1 MAVVNERSLFMS
13 YNISIISLGC
23 SKNLIDSELM
33 MGILSKNKFNLTEK
47 AETADIIIVNTC
59 GFIDS
64 AKEESIDTI
73 LEVAQFKKTGN
84 CKVLIVAGCLGERY
98 KNELLNE
105 LPEVDGVVGTGNIYE
120 IVDIIN
126 DSFKGHRTIRTG
138 SIDIEYNENFSRI
151 ISTPKHTAYI
161 KIAEGCDNY
170 CTYCIIPK
178 LRGKYRS
185 RYLDSIIEEAKFLS
199 DNGTKEI
206 ILIAQ
211 DTSKYGI
218 DIYGKY
224 MLPKLLDELN
234 KIDGLEWIRLLY
246 LYPETFTDELISSI
260 KNNEKVVKYVDIPIQ
275 HINDRILKRMNRKTT
290 KNMITGLVHKL
301 RNEIPNIIIRTTI
314 IVGFPGETDE
324 EFNELCSYIEEMKF
338 NRLGVF
344 TYSKEEDTPAALL
357 DNQITEHVKE
367 NRQKIIMEKQKI
379 ISYTENKQKIGS
391 NYKILVEEKVNDNSY
406 IGRTYM
412 DSPEIDGAVYIDS
425 KESLKIGTF
434 YNVKITDCL
443 EYDLMGEIINEFSE

>member
-1 MAVVNERSLFMS
+1 MS

-33 MGILSKNKFNLTEK
+33 MGILSKNKFILTEK

-185 RYLDSIIEEAKFLS
+185 RYLDSIVEEAKFLS

-218 DIYGKY
+218 DIHGKY

-290 KNMITGLVHKL
+290 KNMITGLVNKL